1 MKNKGNG
8 CRVEPAAQSQLPH
21 LPPFSLAQVP
31 AAQSQLP
38 HFPLSLAI
46 VLSSRQ
52 VSEAANRQK
61 L

>member
-1 MKNKGNG
+1 MYDL
-8 CRVEPAAQSQLPH
+8 PAAQSQLPH

-46 VLSSRQ
+46 AVT
-52 VSEAANRQK
+52 
-61 L
+61 